1 MAVISIADYPN
12 NRDVSDVETKKFTP
26 NAMRYLRL
34 YLGAI
39 TEAERKDGYLT
50 RELDFSGE
58 FDSGGRELR
67 VVVACYRDAKNH
79 EINRFIVDVE
89 NTDNHALYMHKAAQ
103 SILQLQRALERVTRR
118 YGKPK

>member
-1 MAVISIADYPN
+1 MAVISIGDYPN
-12 NRDVSDVETKKFTP
+12 KRDISDVETKKFTP
-26 NAMRYLRL
+26 NAMRYLRF

-58 FDSGGRELR
+58 LDRGERELR
-67 VVVACYRDAKNH
+67 VVVACYRDAKNR

-89 NTDNHALYMHKAAQ
+89 STDSCAPYMHKSAQ
-103 SILQLQRALERVTRR
+103 SVLQLQRALERVTRR